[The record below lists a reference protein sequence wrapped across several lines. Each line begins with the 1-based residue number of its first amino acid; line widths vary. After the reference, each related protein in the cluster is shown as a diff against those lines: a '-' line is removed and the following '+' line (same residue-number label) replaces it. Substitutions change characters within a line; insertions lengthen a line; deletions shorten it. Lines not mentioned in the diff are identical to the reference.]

1 MQYDFLK
8 DYPKRMKNVGMYAML
23 VANSIQKDTWK
34 AYGFS
39 DVSDQM
45 NMIYA
50 VLLYIMEQSLRDNVC
65 TMDDI
70 AAYIETLNRLYLA
83 RTRLVDGLPMTYN
96 DCYELGNYIVN
107 TILSNGG
114 RCMTFRGYD
123 FDADAFASRDIPISY
138 IRNEIVRPDGETPRT
153 SYRMTD
159 DGYNLLLG
167 TLEFENNMK
176 ITIKQMVIELHLKK
190 RDYNKALG
198 DVKDLFGMMR
208 MQIQAIQEA
217 MTRIRRNV
225 LSYDISDYVQTVQES
240 FDTIDQTGERLRE
253 YQRMVRDRIREFEEA
268 SVDIRTFSKEDE
280 DRLGSL
286 KEINSYLG
294 RAIDEY
300 QRILLLLSDLGGLL
314 DDELRRIIASP
325 PVRRRSYKAEVFD
338 KVLDHPELLDRVD
351 AFLHPLFVREQCKI
365 FNPNMI
371 LEPQNSYSPEDEE
384 DTDEIDDYDEEAWAA
399 EQERIRAER
408 LQRYKTCLTTLLEGA
423 ARGGSTMPTGRAV
436 QGVAAMSSE
445 GTARG
450 GTTMPTGSAAQGGTT
465 VSPEGTA
472 QGRTTTLSQVYEQ
485 ALRADNL
492 RALVPSVDIFKEVW
506 VDLVEARVL
515 NVASLRTAGTD
526 NALIADGAFHLRH
539 MILQILEEHAQWRG
553 IKEIRVTR
561 IHGAPYVS
569 IQAVPTDDGILKEIQ
584 VDDAAICMIG
594 ETP

>member
-1 MQYDFLK
+1 MQNDFLK
-8 DYPKRMKNVGMYAML
+8 DYPKRMKNVGMYATL
-23 VANSIQKDTWK
+23 VANSIQKDTWRS
-34 AYGFS
+34 YGLG

-83 RTRLVDGLPMTYN
+83 RTRLIDGLPMTYN
-96 DCYELGNYIVN
+96 DCYELGSFIVN

-123 FDADAFASRDIPISY
+123 FDAAEFTSRDIPISY
-138 IRNEIVRPDGETPRT
+138 IRNEIVRPDGEIPRT

-208 MQIQAIQEA
+208 MQIQSIQEA

-240 FDTIDQTGERLRE
+240 FDTIGQTEERLRE
-253 YQRMVRDRIREFEEA
+253 YQRMVKDRIQEFEGA

-286 KEINSYLG
+286 KEINTYLG

-300 QRILLLLSDLGGLL
+300 QRILLLLSDLGSLL
-314 DDELRRIIASP
+314 DDELKRIIASP

-338 KVLDHPELLDRVD
+338 KVLDHPELLSSIDT
-351 AFLHPLFVREQCKI
+351 FLHPLFVREQSKI

-371 LEPQNSYSPEDEE
+371 LEPQNSYNAEDED
-384 DTDEIDDYDEEAWAA
+384 DTAETDDYDEEEWLA

-408 LQRYKTCLTTLLEGA
+408 LGRYKTCLTILLEGA
-423 ARGGSTMPTGRAV
+423 AQAG
-436 QGVAAMSSE
+436 
-445 GTARG
+445 
-450 GTTMPTGSAAQGGTT
+450 
-465 VSPEGTA
+465 
-472 QGRTTTLSQVYEQ
+472 TTTLSRVYEQ
-485 ALRADNL
+485 ARQADNL
-492 RALVPSVDIFKEVW
+492 HALVPSVDIFKEVW
-506 VDLVEARVL
+506 VDLVEARVMDI
-515 NVASLRTAGTD
+515 AALRTARTD
-526 NALIADGAFHLRH
+526 SALIVDGSFHLRH
-539 MILQILEEHAQWRG
+539 MILQILEERPQWRG

-561 IHGAPYVS
+561 IHGVPYVS

-594 ETP
+594 D

>member
-240 FDTIDQTGERLRE
+240 FDTIDQAGERLRE

-286 KEINSYLG
+286 KEINSYLS

-371 LEPQNSYSPEDEE
+371 LEPQNSYSPEDED

-423 ARGGSTMPTGRAV
+423 ARGGST
-436 QGVAAMSSE
+436 
-445 GTARG
+445 
-450 GTTMPTGSAAQGGTT
+450 
-465 VSPEGTA
+465 
-472 QGRTTTLSQVYEQ
+472 TLSQVYEQ
-485 ALRADNL
+485 ALQADSL

-506 VDLVEARVL
+506 VDLVEARVMD
-515 NVASLRTAGTD
+515 VESLRTAGTD
-526 NALIADGAFHLRH
+526 NALITDGAFHLRH